1 MLQYLTS
8 LLARGARLEAGA
20 ALAYAVHV
28 GMDYRVKSGQSAALL
43 CSIFVDFIKMA
54 DPRDWVDAVART
66 AKTKVF

>member
-28 GMDYRVKSGQSAALL
+28 GMDYRVKSGQSVALL
-43 CSIFVDFIKMA
+43 CSIFV
-54 DPRDWVDAVART
+54 VLCVARL
-66 AKTKVF
+66 FCGGNIFCNML